1 MILPSSDRRKILWN
15 LADCLDDID
24 RTIEETNLVEFQRN
38 LEALYPRLQ
47 EYGLALMINDP
58 ALYQGVWYEY
68 HVTALKNLRRHIRA
82 ETFVVKDWNEICTRI
97 NEWLKKQSR

>member
-1 MILPSSDRRKILWN
+1 MILPFSDRRKILWN

-24 RTIEETNLVEFQRN
+24 RTIEETNLVEFLRN

-58 ALYQGVWYEY
+58 AQG
-68 HVTALKNLRRHIRA
+68 
-82 ETFVVKDWNEICTRI
+82 
-97 NEWLKKQSR
+97 

>member
-1 MILPSSDRRKILWN
+1 MESGRLSRRYRPDHLRKQTWWSFSG
-15 LADCLDDID
+15 
-24 RTIEETNLVEFQRN
+24 TWKP
-38 LEALYPRLQ
+38 LYPRLQ
-47 EYGLALMINDP
+47 EYGLVLMINDP